1 MLAIPV
7 LDVLNGVI
15 VRGVGGRRNEYRPV
29 VSVLTPSARP
39 LDVAR
44 AFRDRLSLTT
54 LYLADLDGI
63 LRQRP
68 NADVYRQLVDDGFE
82 LWIDAG
88 VRCLGDTTRLLDA
101 GAAKVIV
108 GLETIPEAQF
118 LATLVAEFGASRI
131 TFSLDLQAGVP
142 KLSHSHWPDTSP
154 LGIAQNVIQLGVT
167 QLIVL
172 DLASV
177 GEQRGPSTIALCESI
192 RQFAPRVELITGGGV
207 RNANDL
213 PPLQAAGINGVLLAT
228 ALHTGVIGSAELS
241 ALANE
246 AQPSESS
253 AS

>member
-29 VSVLTPSARP
+29 ESVLTPSARP

-118 LATLVAEFGASRI
+118 LATLVAEFGPSRI

-213 PPLQAAGINGVLLAT
+213 PPLQAAGVNGVLLAT

-246 AQPSESS
+246 AHPSESS